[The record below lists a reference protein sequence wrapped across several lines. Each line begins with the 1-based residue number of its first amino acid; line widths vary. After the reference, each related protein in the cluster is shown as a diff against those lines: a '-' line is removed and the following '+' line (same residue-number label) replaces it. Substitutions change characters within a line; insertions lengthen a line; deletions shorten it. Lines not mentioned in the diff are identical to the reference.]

1 MKDVGTI
8 IALVSF
14 LGCIL
19 FIPVA
24 IIHSVLYSSRDSLK
38 NLLKLY
44 NRTVNTSICTIKVF
58 AKKRKDPYSVN
69 VLSSARVVS
78 EFFGTGYYIKQ
89 ESATENAKHRVNDW
103 LERGAAIIKVRV
115 EGVKDIN
122 IPMHRIEKIEVECD
136 NSYLHEQKVN
146 TLDSFQKTLNHLLK
160 DKRALKYFNKM
171 KRKGSI

>member
-1 MKDVGTI
+1 
-8 IALVSF
+8 
-14 LGCIL
+14 
-19 FIPVA
+19 
-24 IIHSVLYSSRDSLK
+24 
-38 NLLKLY
+38 
-44 NRTVNTSICTIKVF
+44 VF

-78 EFFGTGYYIKQ
+78 GFTGNGYYIEQ
-89 ESATENAKHRVNDW
+89 ESATENAKHRVNGW

-115 EGVKDIN
+115 EGVKNIN